1 MLCFSVFSVCSGR
14 AERGMAP
21 RSGGNS
27 TAAPDG
33 ITFRPVSINFD
44 GYSFGGAGGWAL
56 NER

>member
-14 AERGMAP
+14 TERGMAP
-21 RSGGNS
+21 RCGGNS

-56 NER
+56 K